1 MFRIYAVCN
10 VICRPIRSIFPE
22 LINAAISRDCH
33 NQLIKPFRD
42 YDLSLN
48 DIWVMWT
55 HTSNSVRQGWSSNHF
70 VLCVDSDVLARGSRK
85 SSCSYFESGRVAE
98 QKPNENPSTSI
109 MDDGDLNGKKSKLED
124 NGSPSNTS
132 APKKQKLDTDEAE
145 NLDHSA
151 KWTANKSE
159 VKESPGIT
167 SLPKRQKLV
176 KDPDGIEN
184 VEQPQRWPTP
194 DIKESPFQS
203 TNFKFPVSSFGSQK
217 RSFQESWYK
226 KWKWLHYDVSLNAA
240 FCFCCIKA
248 YKGGMLSSHNREM
261 AFLSTGFGN
270 WKKATMRF

>member
-1 MFRIYAVCN
+1 M
-10 VICRPIRSIFPE
+10 PIRSIFPE
-22 LINAAISRDCH
+22 VINAAISRDCH

-42 YDLSLN
+42 YDVSLN
-48 DIWVMWT
+48 DISVMWT

-98 QKPNENPSTSI
+98 QKPNENHSTSI

-124 NGSPSNTS
+124 NGSPTS
-132 APKKQKLDTDEAE
+132 APKKQKLDTDETE

-151 KWTANKSE
+151 IWTANKSE

-167 SLPKRQKLV
+167 SMPKRQKLV

-184 VEQPQRWPTP
+184 VEQPQRRPTP

-203 TNFKFPVSSFGSQK
+203 TNFNFLYQVLGVRKGFFRNLGIRNGNGS
-217 RSFQESWYK
+217 
-226 KWKWLHYDVSLNAA
+226 
-240 FCFCCIKA
+240 
-248 YKGGMLSSHNREM
+248 
-261 AFLSTGFGN
+261 
-270 WKKATMRF
+270 TMMCP